1 MSRELGKALAQP
13 AVKSRYA
20 DLGAEPVAMETADF
34 RTLLADEGAL
44 LSALI
49 KQQKIVVD

>member
-1 MSRELGKALAQP
+1 MNREVAKALAQP
-13 AVKSRYA
+13 ALRSRYA
-20 DLGAEPVAMETADF
+20 DLGAEPVAMESADF
-34 RTLLADEGAL
+34 RALLADEGAL